1 MIIDTITLI
10 IGLSITLTTI
20 LALLFTPF
28 WRKTKVL
35 PAAHST
41 PPLPEVSILIPTH
54 DNAPELKRNLP
65 IFLQQEYAGEYRVI
79 VVADK
84 GDHDTEDLI
93 KQLQSTYKNLYATYL
108 PDSSRYMSRTKL
120 AITLGVKAAHT
131 EWITIT
137 DPTCKPQDEHWL
149 ASWAENMND
158 DSDFIMGYVAMDE
171 TCPAIWR
178 FEHALL
184 ANQCL
189 SSAQRGKAWAT
200 NCPNIALRKSRFMK
214 EEGFRGNLQLVRG
227 EYDFLV
233 NKYARHQ
240 RTHVD
245 TRTSSWLYE
254 EAPSKKTWNN
264 RKMYFRA
271 SRPQL
276 KGYKS
281 HRLYALLSNFTL
293 HAGVLTTLA
302 SAIYAGLCHN
312 WILLGVSVF
321 YLLLIIIVH
330 TLLCH
335 KTIVFFDAHL
345 SKTKMF
351 FYEMRMAWRSFRY
364 KVNFMRADKNDFTS
378 HKL

>member
-20 LALLFTPF
+20 LALLLTPF
-28 WRKTKVL
+28 WHKIKAL
-35 PAAHST
+35 PVSHSNT
-41 PPLPEVSILIPTH
+41 PLQAVSILIPTH

-79 VVADK
+79 IVADK

-200 NCPNIALRKSRFMK
+200 NCPNIALRNAITAHALTHAQAHGSMKKPPAKRHGTTEKCIFVHQGLNSKGIRATDYMPCSPTSPCTQAYSPRLQVPFM
-214 EEGFRGNLQLVRG
+214 QL
-227 EYDFLV
+227 
-233 NKYARHQ
+233 
-240 RTHVD
+240 
-245 TRTSSWLYE
+245 
-254 EAPSKKTWNN
+254 
-264 RKMYFRA
+264 
-271 SRPQL
+271 
-276 KGYKS
+276 
-281 HRLYALLSNFTL
+281 
-293 HAGVLTTLA
+293 
-302 SAIYAGLCHN
+302 SAIIGYY
-312 WILLGVSVF
+312 WES
-321 YLLLIIIVH
+321 
-330 TLLCH
+330 
-335 KTIVFFDAHL
+335 L
-345 SKTKMF
+345 S
-351 FYEMRMAWRSFRY
+351 SIC
-364 KVNFMRADKNDFTS
+364 S
-378 HKL
+378 SSS

>member
-1 MIIDTITLI
+1 
-10 IGLSITLTTI
+10 
-20 LALLFTPF
+20 
-28 WRKTKVL
+28 
-35 PAAHST
+35 
-41 PPLPEVSILIPTH
+41 
-54 DNAPELKRNLP
+54 
-65 IFLQQEYAGEYRVI
+65 
-79 VVADK
+79 
-84 GDHDTEDLI
+84 
-93 KQLQSTYKNLYATYL
+93 
-108 PDSSRYMSRTKL
+108 
-120 AITLGVKAAHT
+120 
-131 EWITIT
+131 
-137 DPTCKPQDEHWL
+137 
-149 ASWAENMND
+149 MND

-233 NKYARHQ
+233 NKYARHH

-245 TRTSSWLYE
+245 ARTSSWLYE

-302 SAIYAGLCHN
+302 SAIYAGLSHN

-335 KTIVFFDAHL
+335 KTIVYFDAHL